1 VSEPPE
7 GRAQAAGRGAQT
19 GGDRP
24 ALLVHEYVTGGGWPE
39 AEPPRFAREADAMV
53 RAVLED
59 LRDWGR
65 FTVVTT
71 RDRRVRGPALPADR
85 VVWLDR
91 GERGARRLGDA
102 GVDRAAGGPG
112 DIDADRCG
120 YRAALLEAAAGCEAA
135 LVIAPETGG
144 ALERTS
150 ALLYEAG
157 VSLLGSTPAAIAV
170 AADKWECSRRFG
182 RAGLPAPDTACVAP
196 HDAAAAARRLGLPVV
211 LKPLDGAGCDG
222 LAVVGAETDLGAAL
236 ALPALAGAEKILVQ
250 RWVAGEAASV
260 SLLVADGGAVLPL
273 SLNTQELRIGIP
285 CAYEGGRA
293 AIDHARRDE
302 AFDLAARA
310 VGLVPG
316 LRGYVGVDMVL
327 APGGC
332 LLVEINPRL
341 TTSYVGLRRALAFN
355 LAEAHC
361 RACICDTLPT
371 TVRFRAPRGHTGG
384 HDLHRDAGGEA
395 VPAHA

>member
-1 VSEPPE
+1 MSEPLE
-7 GRAQAAGRGAQT
+7 GRAQAGGRGAPT
-19 GGDRP
+19 SGDRP

-39 AEPPRFAREADAMV
+39 ADPPRFAGEADAMV

-71 RDRRVRGPALPADR
+71 RDRRFGGPALPADR
-85 VVWLDR
+85 VVWLDG
-91 GERGARRLGDA
+91 GESGARRPGDA
-102 GVDRAAGGPG
+102 AAAPGDADAGGRP
-112 DIDADRCG
+112 G

-144 ALERTS
+144 ALERAS
-150 ALLYEAG
+150 AWLHEAG

-170 AADKWECSRRFG
+170 AADKWECSRRFR
-182 RAGLPAPDTACVAP
+182 RAGLPAPETVCVAP
-196 HDAAAAARRLGLPVV
+196 RDAEAATRRLGLPVV

-222 LAVVGAETDLGAAL
+222 VAVVRAESDLSSAL

-250 RWVAGEAASV
+250 RWVAGEPASV
-260 SLLVADGGAVLPL
+260 SLLVAGRGAVPL
-273 SLNTQELRIGIP
+273 SLNSQKLRIGIP
-285 CAYEGGRA
+285 CAYEGGTA

-316 LRGYVGVDMVL
+316 LRGYVGVDLVL
-327 APGGC
+327 APDGC
-332 LLVEINPRL
+332 SLVEINPRL
-341 TTSYVGLRRALAFN
+341 TTSYVGLRGVPAFN
-355 LAEAHC
+355 LAEAHWK
-361 RACICDTLPT
+361 ACICDTLPT
-371 TVRFRAPRGHTGG
+371 TVRSRATRGFTGG
-384 HDLHRDAGGEA
+384 QALHRDAGGEA